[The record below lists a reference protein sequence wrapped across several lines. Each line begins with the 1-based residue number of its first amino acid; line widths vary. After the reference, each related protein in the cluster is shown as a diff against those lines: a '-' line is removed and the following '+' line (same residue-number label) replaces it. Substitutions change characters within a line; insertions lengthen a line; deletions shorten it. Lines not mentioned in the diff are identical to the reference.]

1 MIEMREYLKSRGFT
15 GHPFNTFDAD
25 REKNLSKF
33 VVLPPYFE
41 SVFGMPEDPQP
52 FLVLGMR
59 GLGKTTLKRM
69 LNERIKERYKNKIL
83 PIDYSFFPFTK
94 KKELNEVTLLD
105 HMLELVKHYV
115 KTICSLIDTDSTLK
129 AKLSN
134 DQKQSLFHLC
144 EIYLKEEEKQL
155 YYPKIMSF
163 VEKMLKTYPK
173 KKGREFYLSPSTDTL
188 EVIDK
193 SDFTLNKIQEILQ
206 TFGYV
211 SSYIFID
218 KLDETSRTMK
228 EPEQAGILVGPLI
241 SCLEIVQRDF
251 FSFKFFVPAES
262 IPNLKKCGFRNDKI
276 QNQVITWSDE
286 KLHEVLRK
294 RIMAFNKDGKLLGK
308 LGPLCDDTISE
319 KVDEFVIKK
328 SLNSPRN
335 LLRFCNAMFSE
346 HIEISKDLDELI
358 SKRTVAVALKKYE
371 YSLKIDQFCAY
382 E

>member
-1 MIEMREYLKSRGFT
+1 MREFLKSRGFT

-41 SVFGMPEDPQP
+41 SVFGLPDDPQP

-69 LNERIKERYKNKIL
+69 LNERIDERYPGKIL

-94 KKELNEVTLLD
+94 QKELHEVTLLD
-105 HMLELVKHYV
+105 HMLELIRHYV
-115 KTICSLIDTDSTLK
+115 KAICSLIDETPTLR
-129 AKLSN
+129 ANLSSE
-134 DQKQSLFHLC
+134 QKESLFHMC
-144 EIYLKEEEKQL
+144 EIFLKEEEKQL
-155 YYPKIMSF
+155 YYPKLLSF
-163 VEKMLKTYPK
+163 LEKLFGVYPK
-173 KKGREFYLSPSTDTL
+173 KKNRNFYLSPTTDVL

-193 SDFTLNKIQEILQ
+193 SDFTLNKIQDILQ

-228 EPEQAGILVGPLI
+228 EPEQAGILVGSLI

-251 FSFKFFVPAES
+251 YSFKFFVPAES
-262 IPNLKKCGFRNDKI
+262 IPNLKKSGFRNDKI

-308 LGPLCDDTISE
+308 LGPLCDDSIGE

-346 HIEISKDLDELI
+346 HIEITRSLDELI
-358 SKRTVAVALKKYE
+358 SKKTVAVALKKYE